1 MDLCVINWETN
12 APDRETR
19 ITLFIN
25 IPLTPH
31 PTSHCHYHFLRQI

>member
-25 IPLTPH
+25 IPPP
-31 PTSHCHYHFLRQI
+31 PTTLPPTDATIS